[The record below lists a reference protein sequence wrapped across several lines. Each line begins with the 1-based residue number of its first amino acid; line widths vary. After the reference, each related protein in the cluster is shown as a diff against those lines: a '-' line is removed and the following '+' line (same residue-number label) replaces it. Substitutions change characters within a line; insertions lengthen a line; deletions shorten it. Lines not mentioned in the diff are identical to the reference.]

1 MKKHDQK
8 KPLSGRDLEK
18 LYPKAL
24 TYDEKAKLDQQTANR
39 LDSSRPNYPAFRVSL
54 STSGVVAFW
63 IVSIRL
69 GSLSFGI
76 NPITG
81 VSLSVLFFLA
91 SIVVLALAYG
101 YANRL
106 FGYQNRSASGF
117 FAVYALAFFVA
128 WGVAGFLAQA
138 DFVKLAFSPVP
149 VILAVLFGNGAVC
162 YLLVSLI
169 FKRSKS

>member
-1 MKKHDQK
+1 MKKHEPK

-54 STSGVVAFW
+54 SISGVVAFR
-63 IVSIRL
+63 IASIRL
-69 GSLSFGI
+69 GSLSFGM

-106 FGYQNRSASGF
+106 FGYQNRSAGSF
-117 FAVYALAFFVA
+117 FAVYALSFFIA
-128 WGVAGFLAQA
+128 WGIAGYLIQA
-138 DFVKLAFSPVP
+138 DFIKLAFSSLQIISLV
-149 VILAVLFGNGAVC
+149 LLCNTAVV
-162 YLLVSLI
+162 YLLSGLFI
-169 FKRSKS
+169 GYRR